1 MPATSAAANGG
12 YGATAHAKT
21 SNGGDDDAASA
32 KIGKPPVGGQ
42 RQVHSRKR
50 GRPPSHASGSQERPG
65 TRRDV
70 ACVVAM
76 VMETLNL
83 NHKFAQSFL
92 QA

>member
-21 SNGGDDDAASA
+21 SNGGDDDAATASA

-76 VMETLNL
+76 VLKPST
-83 NHKFAQSFL
+83 
-92 QA
+92 